1 MGRFR
6 ASSIAVSLALALAL
20 GAAACGG
27 GSDLLPGTTASE
39 INTNLDRVRELV
51 AENDCAGAE
60 EAVEEVRVEVESLQ
74 GVDGELQEALSDAAS
89 HLGEVVSGCEEEPEE
104 TEEPNEELEELEK
117 AEEAEEKPKKHERNE
132 EAEKNK
138 PEKEEP
144 QPAEENEPPGHEKQE
159 ETEPPAEEN
168 EPPSGG
174 IGPGQAVE

>member
-6 ASSIAVSLALALAL
+6 ASSIAVTLALALAL

-51 AENDCAGAE
+51 AENNCAGAE
-60 EAVEEVRVEVESLQ
+60 EAVEEVGAEVESLQ
-74 GVDGELQEALSDAAS
+74 GVDSELKEALSDAAS

-104 TEEPNEELEELEK
+104 AEEPNEELEELER
-117 AEEAEEKPKKHERNE
+117 AEEAEEKPKHEGK
-132 EAEKNK
+132 EKPEKQK

-144 QPAEENEPPGHEKQE
+144 QPAEENETPGHEKQE
-159 ETEPPAEEN
+159 ETEPPAEET